1 MVDEIE
7 RRGVADVVGA
17 GLERQPPHRHPA
29 AGELPAEVG
38 VELGTEHQL
47 LGDVRV
53 MDGGE
58 DARREPLGP
67 GHRRQRLNILGETTP
82 AVPGSRKEEGETDPV
97 VMTDPAADVVDVGID
112 PLAEI
117 RHLVD
122 EADLRRQQRVGDI
135 FRHLRALRRHHQ
147 ERMLRAEIGG
157 VEIPQQFAVGGIA
170 DPDDNPVGPL
180 EVVDRGPLLEKLR
193 IARHAAD
200 PAGGGPQASL
210 DPSAG
215 PNRDGALRDDQRR
228 RVEMRSDRF
237 GHLPEGREI
246 GRAVSRG
253 RGADGEEDD
262 LRPTHRR
269 RGVGGEPETAGV
281 DVA

>member
-1 MVDEIE
+1 
-7 RRGVADVVGA
+7 
-17 GLERQPPHRHPA
+17 
-29 AGELPAEVG
+29 
-38 VELGTEHQL
+38 
-47 LGDVRV
+47 
-53 MDGGE
+53 
-58 DARREPLGP
+58 
-67 GHRRQRLNILGETTP
+67 
-82 AVPGSRKEEGETDPV
+82 
-97 VMTDPAADVVDVGID
+97 
-112 PLAEI
+112 
-117 RHLVD
+117 
-122 EADLRRQQRVGDI
+122 
-135 FRHLRALRRHHQ
+135 
-147 ERMLRAEIGG
+147 MLRAEIGG

-253 RGADGEEDD
+253 RRADGEEDD
-262 LRPTHRR
+262 LRPIHRC